1 MTQTENGV
9 KGSLLKRRG
18 FTLIEL
24 LVVIAIIGILSS
36 MLLPALARGKQR
48 ARLTQCSN
56 NLRQSGIAVAM
67 YTHDNR
73 DRFPPSWV
81 FDANGLATPT
91 YTCLGGR
98 DPRPDIQIPK
108 PALPWA
114 RIRPLFPYIQAAD
127 SFHCPDDHGVII
139 QIRLERG
146 IVLKPTSWE
155 IAGCS
160 YMYNIPDPNFLVPYD
175 LTRQLQDDPQ
185 SGLASKPVGWVPS
198 PSLYILMF
206 EPPARSYPI
215 NFNGVPMHIFQHWHY
230 ATANT
235 DTPTV
240 LLPSDPRRLYSPIL
254 FTDGHV
260 AGFDLTRHIK
270 SNPNYVFEPTK
281 DFLWYKPLN
290 PAVAAANPR

>member
-1 MTQTENGV
+1 MNQTAREIEGP
-9 KGSLLKRRG
+9 LLERRG

-24 LVVIAIIGILSS
+24 LVVIAIIGILAS

-48 ARLTQCSN
+48 ARITECLN
-56 NLRQSGIAVAM
+56 NLRQSGIGIAM

-73 DRFPPSWV
+73 DRFPPAWV
-81 FDANGLATPT
+81 VDINGAATPT

-98 DPRPDIQIPK
+98 DPRPDIQLPN
-108 PALPWA
+108 PVLPWA
-114 RIRPLFPYIQAAD
+114 RIRPLFPYVKAIE
-127 SFHCPDDHGVII
+127 SFHCPNDHGALI
-139 QIRLERG
+139 QILLERG
-146 IVLKPTSWE
+146 IALKPTSWE

-160 YMYNIPDPNFLVPYD
+160 YMYNIPAPDILVPYHQ
-175 LTRQLQDDPQ
+175 TRQPQADPE
-185 SGLASKPVGWVPS
+185 SGLASKPVGWVPN

-206 EPPARSYPI
+206 EPPARSYQI

-254 FTDGHV
+254 FADGHV
-260 AGFDLTRHIK
+260 AAFDFTRNIK
-270 SNPNYVFEPTK
+270 SNPAYDFEPTK
-281 DFLWYKPLN
+281 DWIWCKP
-290 PAVAAANPR
+290 ASAIY